1 MTGMTAQAVPILSD
15 NYAWLLRDPATG
27 FTAIVDPAE
36 EAPIMA
42 VIAAAGGRLDAII
55 ITHHHQDHIA
65 AVEPIRAR
73 TGAKVIGPLADA
85 HRLPSLDLAVKGGDL
100 VPLGSVKAQVI
111 DTPGHTTGHISYFIP
126 ASGLLLCAD
135 TLFSLGCG
143 RLTESGTAA
152 QLFDSLQK
160 LAALPGDTLVCCGH
174 EYTQSNAR
182 FALTEEPDNAAL
194 KARATEVDRLRVARS
209 PTVPT
214 TLRAELATNPFLRVT
229 TADAF
234 TAMRRRKDMFR

>member
-42 VIAAAGGRLDAII
+42 AIEAGGGRLDAILL
-55 ITHHHQDHIA
+55 THHHQDHIA
-65 AVEPIRAR
+65 AVAPIRAR
-73 TGAKVIGPLADA
+73 TRAAVIGAAMDA
-85 HRLPSLDLAVKGGDL
+85 GRLPKLDVAVAEGDI
-100 VPLGSVKAQVI
+100 VPLGAASARVI
-111 DTPGHTTGHISYFIP
+111 ATPGHTTGHISFFIEDG
-126 ASGLLLCAD
+126 GLLLCAD

-160 LAALPGDTLVCCGH
+160 LATLPGDTLVCCGH

-182 FALTEEPDNAAL
+182 FALTEEPANAAL
-194 KARATEVDRLRVARS
+194 LARAEAVDRLRAAGR

-214 TLRAELATNPFLRVT
+214 TLQQELATNPFLRTT

-234 TAMRRRKDMFR
+234 TAMRRRKDVFR

>member
-42 VIAAAGGRLDAII
+42 AIKAGGGRLDAILL
-55 ITHHHQDHIA
+55 THHHQDHIA
-65 AVEPIRAR
+65 AVAPIRSQ
-73 TGAKVIGPLADA
+73 TGAQVIGAKMDA
-85 HRLPSLDLAVKGGDL
+85 HRLPPLDIAVAEDDVVALGAASAL
-100 VPLGSVKAQVI
+100 VIA
-111 DTPGHTTGHISYFIP
+111 TPGHTTGHISFFIE
-126 ASGLLLCAD
+126 SGRLLLCAD

-152 QLFDSLQK
+152 QLFDSLGK

-182 FALTEEPDNAAL
+182 FAVTEEPENAAL
-194 KARATEVDRLRVARS
+194 RARASEVGRLRTAGR

-214 TLRAELATNPFLRVT
+214 TLQEELATNPFLRVT
-229 TADAF
+229 TAEAF
-234 TAMRRRKDMFR
+234 TAMRRRKDVFR

>member
-15 NYAWLLRDPATG
+15 NYAWLLRDPDTG

-42 VIAAAGGRLDAII
+42 AIAAAGGRLDAILL
-55 ITHHHQDHIA
+55 THHHQDHIA
-65 AVEPIRAR
+65 AVEPVRAQ
-73 TGAKVIGPLADA
+73 TGATVIGAQADA
-85 HRLPSLDLAVKGGDL
+85 HRLPPLDRAVAEGDV
-100 VPLGSVKAQVI
+100 VPLGTASALVI
-111 DTPGHTTGHISYFIP
+111 ATPGHTTGHISFFIE
-126 ASGLLLCAD
+126 SGGLLLCAD

-152 QLFDSLQK
+152 QLFDSLRK
-160 LAALPGDTLVCCGH
+160 LAALPGETLVCCGH

-194 KARATEVDRLRVARS
+194 RARADEVDRLRATGRA
-209 PTVPT
+209 TVPT
-214 TLRAELATNPFLRVT
+214 TLQQELAANPFLRSPD
-229 TADAF
+229 AAAF
-234 TAMRRRKDMFR
+234 TAMRRRKDVFR